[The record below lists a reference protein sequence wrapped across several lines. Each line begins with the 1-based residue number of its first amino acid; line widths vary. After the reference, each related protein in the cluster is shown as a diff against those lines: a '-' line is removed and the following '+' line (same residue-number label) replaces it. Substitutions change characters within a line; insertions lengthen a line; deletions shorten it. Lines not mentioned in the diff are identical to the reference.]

1 MTIAIKAEQGHAQV
15 SIQDEL
21 TIYSAAEMKQALFEA
36 LCQFNSLD
44 VDLEA
49 IQEID
54 MAGVQ
59 LLLMLRNESVRLEK
73 KVQLTKHSP
82 AVIDVLETL
91 NLVATLGDPILL
103 PAGEK

>member
-36 LCQFNSLD
+36 LCQFDSLE

-49 IQEID
+49 INEID
-54 MAGVQ
+54 TAGVQ
-59 LLLMLRNESVRLEK
+59 LLLMLRNESRRLEK
-73 KVQLTKHSP
+73 KVHLAKHSP
-82 AVIDVLETL
+82 TVIDVLETL